1 MKKIIILITAAFLM
15 VLFSA
20 CFRQVENQNA
30 ASIASSEKDE
40 TDLLSLGEQ
49 YLNPVFYAGI
59 TNNSWDS
66 DSEINADKLVAFY
79 VWAGRHKS
87 FDFAIPENLDTNEYN
102 DAFVPANI
110 VESEVKRYFYV
121 SSEHM
126 RDSEYYNAETNTY
139 MIFGLG
145 GVNSC
150 EIVNVISSD
159 NIVEIDFIGYQ
170 DGALYQTGKLSIKLD
185 GDAYKYY
192 SCHVENEASSNNYVS
207 SIVLLTDEELEDRL
221 LYLLDSHILPV
232 FWWTGA
238 SDSTLDINYRED
250 IEPLE
255 NTPENTEF
263 YQVMRF
269 YSIKEMKRATEQV
282 VTKAYANKYL
292 YPFLEKTNMF
302 IERDGKLYRNQSM
315 HPYGVAPYVPIS
327 ATVLSKDENKAV
339 LSLILRETYGKEL
352 VREIEMQRETG
363 IWKLNNCPYMDE

>member
-49 YLNPVFYAGI
+49 YLNPVFHAGI

-66 DSEINADKLVAFY
+66 NSEINADKLVAFY

-87 FDFAIPENLDTNEYN
+87 FDFAIPENLDVNEN
-102 DAFVPANI
+102 KDAFVPANI

-139 MIFGLG
+139 MIFGIG

-192 SCHVENEASSNNYVS
+192 SCHVENES
-207 SIVLLTDEELEDRL
+207 
-221 LYLLDSHILPV
+221 
-232 FWWTGA
+232 
-238 SDSTLDINYRED
+238 
-250 IEPLE
+250 
-255 NTPENTEF
+255 
-263 YQVMRF
+263 
-269 YSIKEMKRATEQV
+269 
-282 VTKAYANKYL
+282 
-292 YPFLEKTNMF
+292 
-302 IERDGKLYRNQSM
+302 
-315 HPYGVAPYVPIS
+315 
-327 ATVLSKDENKAV
+327 
-339 LSLILRETYGKEL
+339 
-352 VREIEMQRETG
+352 
-363 IWKLNNCPYMDE
+363 

>member
-1 MKKIIILITAAFLM
+1 MKKLYAWLGVVAMILAVFTGCESAPP
-15 VLFSA
+15 VNTENDFSM
-20 CFRQVENQNA
+20 
-30 ASIASSEKDE
+30 
-40 TDLLSLGEQ
+40 
-49 YLNPVFYAGI
+49 
-59 TNNSWDS
+59 
-66 DSEINADKLVAFY
+66 EI
-79 VWAGRHKS
+79 
-87 FDFAIPENLDTNEYN
+87 E
-102 DAFVPANI
+102 
-110 VESEVKRYFYV
+110 
-121 SSEHM
+121 
-126 RDSEYYNAETNTY
+126 
-139 MIFGLG
+139 
-145 GVNSC
+145 
-150 EIVNVISSD
+150 
-159 NIVEIDFIGYQ
+159 
-170 DGALYQTGKLSIKLD
+170 DG
-185 GDAYKYY
+185 
-192 SCHVENEASSNNYVS
+192 NEASSNNYVS

-302 IERDGKLYRNQSM
+302 LERDGKLYRNQSM
-315 HPYGVAPYVPIS
+315 RPYGVAPYVPIS